1 MDNEKKSADIEGVVT
16 ALGGAKNATKVF
28 EAITNLSDALRFAEI
43 NITDKLY
50 AAIQEEANK
59 K

>member
-1 MDNEKKSADIEGVVT
+1 MNNEKKTINIDALAT
-16 ALGGAKNATKVF
+16 ALGGLKNTTKVF

-50 AAIQEEANK
+50 AAIQEEVSK